1 MKKATVHIPFEEE
14 KLAAVR
20 LYMEQKELS
29 FEDEMIGAAEALYG
43 KHVPAQCTGIYRDAR
58 RAAEDLGKN
67 ESLPVLLLSW
77 TQHRTVILIE
87 KPEFRHRNRD
97 DRAHE
102 IGCRTDHR
110 GAFRHG
116 YLLCRRRL

>member
-43 KHVPAQCTGIYRDAR
+43 KHVPANVREFIGMRAGLPKTSAKTNPCRPSSVVDA
-58 RAAEDLGKN
+58 APDGDL
-67 ESLPVLLLSW
+67 
-77 TQHRTVILIE
+77 
-87 KPEFRHRNRD
+87 D
-97 DRAHE
+97 
-102 IGCRTDHR
+102 
-110 GAFRHG
+110 
-116 YLLCRRRL
+116 